1 MELSN
6 TRTVPLP
13 RPVVWAALNDPAV
26 LKDCLPGC
34 ESLEPD
40 GEHAWRVVMAAR
52 VGPVSARFNGRM
64 SMADIQEPETY
75 TLQFDGQGG
84 AAGFARGDARVT
96 LKPLPGDQTE
106 MSYVAKAQI
115 GGKLAQIGSRLV
127 DGSAATQVAS
137 SRNGKLR
144 KRRRAERCAPSV
156 FVALTTASSGMSF
169 SARSAMRSWFVTRA
183 AGPAARTAAADV
195 VPADDTAT
203 PIAPAGGSPWIRY
216 VAIVAIAVVLIV
228 LYVRGYR

>member
-127 DGSAATQVAS
+127 DGAAA
-137 SRNGKLR
+137 KM
-144 KRRRAERCAPSV
+144 ADD
-156 FVALTTASSGMSF
+156 FF
-169 SARSAMRSWFVTRA
+169 ARFVTRA
-183 AGPAARTAAADV
+183 AGPAASTAAADV
-195 VPADDTAT
+195 VPADDAAT

-216 VAIVAIAVVLIV
+216 VAIVEIAVVLIV

>member
-13 RPVVWAALNDPAV
+13 REVVWNALNDPAV
-26 LKDCLPGC
+26 LKDCVPGC
-34 ESLEPD
+34 ESMEPD

-64 SMADIQEPETY
+64 SMTDIHEPETY

-96 LKPLPGDQTE
+96 LMPVAGDQTE

-127 DGSAATQVAS
+127 DGAAA
-137 SRNGKLR
+137 KM
-144 KRRRAERCAPSV
+144 ADD
-156 FVALTTASSGMSF
+156 FF
-169 SARSAMRSWFVTRA
+169 ARFVTRA
-183 AGPAARTAAADV
+183 AGPATTMATAPSVTADE
-195 VPADDTAT
+195 AT
-203 PIAPAGGSPWIRY
+203 LIAPAGGSPWVRY
-216 VAIVAIAVVLIV
+216 AAIVAIIVVLIL
-228 LYVRGYR
+228 LYTHGYR

>member
-13 RPVVWAALNDPAV
+13 RSVVWAALNDPAV

-34 ESLEPD
+34 ESIEAD

-64 SMADIQEPETY
+64 SMTDIHEPETY

-96 LKPLPGDQTE
+96 LMPVAGDQTE

-127 DGSAATQVAS
+127 DGAAA
-137 SRNGKLR
+137 KM
-144 KRRRAERCAPSV
+144 ADD
-156 FVALTTASSGMSF
+156 FF
-169 SARSAMRSWFVTRA
+169 ARFVTRA
-183 AGPAARTAAADV
+183 AGPATEAAVA
-195 VPADDTAT
+195 PAPNVTPDDAT
-203 PIAPAGGSPWIRY
+203 PIAPAGGSPWVRY
-216 VAIVAIAVVLIV
+216 AAIVAIIVVLIV
-228 LYVRGYR
+228 LYTRGYR

>member
-13 RPVVWAALNDPAV
+13 RAVVWNALNDPAV
-26 LKDCLPGC
+26 LKDCVPGC
-34 ESLEPD
+34 ESMEPD

-64 SMADIQEPETY
+64 SLTDIHEPESY

-96 LKPLPGDQTE
+96 LKQLDERQTE
-106 MSYVAKAQI
+106 LSYVAKAQI

-127 DGSAATQVAS
+127 DGAAA
-137 SRNGKLR
+137 KL
-144 KRRRAERCAPSV
+144 ADD
-156 FVALTTASSGMSF
+156 FF
-169 SARSAMRSWFVTRA
+169 ARFVTRA
-183 AGPAARTAAADV
+183 APAATPAATSAASSEV
-195 VPADDTAT
+195 VAADDTSST
-203 PIAPAGGSPWIRY
+203 PLAPGGGSPWIRY
-216 VAIVAIAVVLIV
+216 AAIIAIVVVLIV

>member
-127 DGSAATQVAS
+127 DGAAA
-137 SRNGKLR
+137 KM
-144 KRRRAERCAPSV
+144 ADD
-156 FVALTTASSGMSF
+156 FF
-169 SARSAMRSWFVTRA
+169 ARFVTRA
-183 AGPAARTAAADV
+183 AGPAASTAAADV
-195 VPADDTAT
+195 MPADDTAT

>member
-96 LKPLPGDQTE
+96 LKPLAGDQTE

-127 DGSAATQVAS
+127 DGAAA
-137 SRNGKLR
+137 KM
-144 KRRRAERCAPSV
+144 ADD
-156 FVALTTASSGMSF
+156 FF
-169 SARSAMRSWFVTRA
+169 ARFVTRA
-183 AGPAARTAAADV
+183 AGPAASTAA
-195 VPADDTAT
+195 ADDTAT

-216 VAIVAIAVVLIV
+216 VAIVAIVVVLIV

>member
-127 DGSAATQVAS
+127 DGAAA
-137 SRNGKLR
+137 KM
-144 KRRRAERCAPSV
+144 ADD
-156 FVALTTASSGMSF
+156 FF
-169 SARSAMRSWFVTRA
+169 ARFVTRA
-183 AGPAARTAAADV
+183 AGPAASAAAADV

>member
-13 RPVVWAALNDPAV
+13 REVVWNALNDPAV
-26 LKDCLPGC
+26 LKDCVPGC
-34 ESLEPD
+34 ESMEAD

-64 SMADIQEPETY
+64 SMTEIRAPESY

-96 LKPLPGDQTE
+96 LKPLDERQTE
-106 MSYVAKAQI
+106 LSYVAKAQI

-127 DGSAATQVAS
+127 DGAAA
-137 SRNGKLR
+137 KL
-144 KRRRAERCAPSV
+144 ADD
-156 FVALTTASSGMSF
+156 FF
-169 SARSAMRSWFVTRA
+169 ARFVTRA
-183 AGPAARTAAADV
+183 APAVTPAATGVASSEGS
-195 VPADDTAT
+195 PANDMST
-203 PIAPAGGSPWIRY
+203 PLAPAGGSPWIRY
-216 VAIVAIAVVLIV
+216 AAIIAIVVVLIV

>member
-127 DGSAATQVAS
+127 DGAAA
-137 SRNGKLR
+137 KM
-144 KRRRAERCAPSV
+144 ADD
-156 FVALTTASSGMSF
+156 FF
-169 SARSAMRSWFVTRA
+169 ARFVTRA
-183 AGPAARTAAADV
+183 AGPAASTAAADV
-195 VPADDTAT
+195 MPADDTAT

-216 VAIVAIAVVLIV
+216 VAIVAIVVVLIV

>member
-13 RPVVWAALNDPAV
+13 RAVVWNALNDPAV
-26 LKDCLPGC
+26 LKDCVPGC
-34 ESLEPD
+34 ESMEAD

-64 SMADIQEPETY
+64 SMTDIHEPESY

-84 AAGFARGDARVT
+84 AAGFARGDARVM
-96 LKPLPGDQTE
+96 LKPIDERQTE
-106 MSYVAKAQI
+106 LSYVAKAQI

-127 DGSAATQVAS
+127 DGAAA
-137 SRNGKLR
+137 KL
-144 KRRRAERCAPSV
+144 ADD
-156 FVALTTASSGMSF
+156 FF
-169 SARSAMRSWFVTRA
+169 ARFVTRA
-183 AGPAARTAAADV
+183 APAVTPAVTDAASSEAV
-195 VPADDTAT
+195 VSTNDTST
-203 PIAPAGGSPWIRY
+203 PLAPAGGSPWIRY
-216 VAIVAIAVVLIV
+216 AAIVAIAAVLIV

>member
-6 TRTVPLP
+6 TRTVPLA
-13 RPVVWAALNDPAV
+13 RSVVWAALNDPAV

-34 ESLEPD
+34 ESIEAD

-64 SMADIQEPETY
+64 SMTDIKEPETY

-96 LKPLPGDQTE
+96 LKPLAGDETE

-127 DGSAATQVAS
+127 DGAAA
-137 SRNGKLR
+137 KL
-144 KRRRAERCAPSV
+144 ADD
-156 FVALTTASSGMSF
+156 FF
-169 SARSAMRSWFVTRA
+169 ARFVTRA
-183 AGPAARTAAADV
+183 ATLAPATAATGATAVASTTPDDADV
-195 VPADDTAT
+195 L
-203 PIAPAGGSPWIRY
+203 APPGGSPWIRY
-216 VAIVAIAVVLIV
+216 VAIVAIIVVLIV
-228 LYVRGYR
+228 LYTRGYR

>member
-13 RPVVWAALNDPAV
+13 RAVVWNALNDPAV
-26 LKDCLPGC
+26 LKDCVPGC
-34 ESLEPD
+34 ESMEAD

-64 SMADIQEPETY
+64 SMTDIHEPESY

-84 AAGFARGDARVT
+84 AAGFARGDARVM
-96 LKPLPGDQTE
+96 LKPIDEHQTE
-106 MSYVAKAQI
+106 LSYVAKAQI

-127 DGSAATQVAS
+127 DGAAA
-137 SRNGKLR
+137 KL
-144 KRRRAERCAPSV
+144 ADD
-156 FVALTTASSGMSF
+156 FF
-169 SARSAMRSWFVTRA
+169 ARFVTRA
-183 AGPAARTAAADV
+183 APAVTPAVTDAASSEAV
-195 VPADDTAT
+195 VSTNDTST
-203 PIAPAGGSPWIRY
+203 PLAPAGGSPWIRY
-216 VAIVAIAVVLIV
+216 AAIVAIAAVLIV

>member
-96 LKPLPGDQTE
+96 LKPLAGDQTE

-127 DGSAATQVAS
+127 DGAAA
-137 SRNGKLR
+137 KM
-144 KRRRAERCAPSV
+144 ADD
-156 FVALTTASSGMSF
+156 FF
-169 SARSAMRSWFVTRA
+169 ARFVTRA
-183 AGPAARTAAADV
+183 AGPAASTAAGDV
-195 VPADDTAT
+195 MPADDTAT

-216 VAIVAIAVVLIV
+216 VAIVAIVVVLIV

>member
-127 DGSAATQVAS
+127 DGAAA
-137 SRNGKLR
+137 KM
-144 KRRRAERCAPSV
+144 ADD
-156 FVALTTASSGMSF
+156 FF
-169 SARSAMRSWFVTRA
+169 ARFVTRA
-183 AGPAARTAAADV
+183 AGPAASTAA
-195 VPADDTAT
+195 ADDTAT

-228 LYVRGYR
+228 LYVCGYR

>member
-34 ESLEPD
+34 ESLEAD

-64 SMADIQEPETY
+64 SMTDIHEPETY

-84 AAGFARGDARVT
+84 SAGFARGDARVT
-96 LKPLPGDQTE
+96 LTPVAGDQTE
-106 MSYVAKAQI
+106 MAYVAKAQI

-127 DGSAATQVAS
+127 DGAAA
-137 SRNGKLR
+137 KM
-144 KRRRAERCAPSV
+144 ADD
-156 FVALTTASSGMSF
+156 FF
-169 SARSAMRSWFVTRA
+169 ARFVTRA
-183 AGPAARTAAADV
+183 AAPAVAVATAPSV
-195 VPADDTAT
+195 TPDDAT
-203 PIAPAGGSPWIRY
+203 PIAPAGGSPWVRY
-216 VAIVAIAVVLIV
+216 AAIVAIVVVLIV
-228 LYVRGYR
+228 LYTRGYR

>member
-34 ESLEPD
+34 ESLEAD
-40 GEHAWRVVMAAR
+40 GEHAWRVVNPAR

-64 SMADIQEPETY
+64 SMTDIHEPATY

-96 LKPLPGDQTE
+96 LTPVAGDQTE

-127 DGSAATQVAS
+127 DGAAA
-137 SRNGKLR
+137 KM
-144 KRRRAERCAPSV
+144 ADD
-156 FVALTTASSGMSF
+156 FF
-169 SARSAMRSWFVTRA
+169 ARFVTRA
-183 AGPAARTAAADV
+183 AGPAVPTAPAAAPDEGSLL
-195 VPADDTAT
+195 T
-203 PIAPAGGSPWIRY
+203 PAGGSPWVRY
-216 VAIVAIAVVLIV
+216 AAIVAIIVVLIL
-228 LYVRGYR
+228 LYTRGYR

>member
-13 RPVVWAALNDPAV
+13 RAVVWSALTDPAV
-26 LKDCLPGC
+26 LKDCVPGC
-34 ESLEPD
+34 ESMEPD

-64 SMADIQEPETY
+64 AMTDIHEPESY

-96 LKPLPGDQTE
+96 LKPLDELQTE
-106 MSYVAKAQI
+106 LAYVAKAQI

-127 DGSAATQVAS
+127 DGAAA
-137 SRNGKLR
+137 KM
-144 KRRRAERCAPSV
+144 ADD
-156 FVALTTASSGMSF
+156 FF
-169 SARSAMRSWFVTRA
+169 ARFVTRA
-183 AGPAARTAAADV
+183 AGPAASTAAADV

>member
-64 SMADIQEPETY
+64 SMADIQEPEAY

-84 AAGFARGDARVT
+84 PAGFARGDARVT

-127 DGSAATQVAS
+127 DGAAA
-137 SRNGKLR
+137 KM
-144 KRRRAERCAPSV
+144 ADD
-156 FVALTTASSGMSF
+156 FF
-169 SARSAMRSWFVTRA
+169 ARFVTRA
-183 AGPAARTAAADV
+183 AGPATAVATPSV
-195 VPADDTAT
+195 TADDVT
-203 PIAPAGGSPWIRY
+203 PLAPAGGSPWVRY
-216 VAIVAIAVVLIV
+216 AAIAAIIIVLIV
-228 LYVRGYR
+228 LYTRGYR

>member
-127 DGSAATQVAS
+127 DGAAA
-137 SRNGKLR
+137 KM
-144 KRRRAERCAPSV
+144 ADD
-156 FVALTTASSGMSF
+156 FF
-169 SARSAMRSWFVTRA
+169 ARFVTRA
-183 AGPAARTAAADV
+183 AGPAASTAAADV

-216 VAIVAIAVVLIV
+216 VAIVAIAIVLIV

>member
-64 SMADIQEPETY
+64 SMADIHEPETY

-96 LKPLPGDQTE
+96 LKPLAGDQTE

-127 DGSAATQVAS
+127 DGAAA
-137 SRNGKLR
+137 KM
-144 KRRRAERCAPSV
+144 ADD
-156 FVALTTASSGMSF
+156 FF
-169 SARSAMRSWFVTRA
+169 ARFVTRA
-183 AGPAARTAAADV
+183 AGPAASTAA
-195 VPADDTAT
+195 ADDTAT

>member
-13 RPVVWAALNDPAV
+13 RDVVWKALNDPAV
-26 LKDCLPGC
+26 LKDCVPGC
-34 ESLEPD
+34 ESMEAD

-64 SMADIQEPETY
+64 SMTDIHEPESY
-75 TLQFDGQGG
+75 TLKFDGQGG

-96 LKPLPGDQTE
+96 LTPLDERQTQL
-106 MSYVAKAQI
+106 SYVANAQI

-127 DGSAATQVAS
+127 DGAAA
-137 SRNGKLR
+137 KL
-144 KRRRAERCAPSV
+144 ADD
-156 FVALTTASSGMSF
+156 FF
-169 SARSAMRSWFVTRA
+169 ARFVTRA
-183 AGPAARTAAADV
+183 ATAAPATTGAGSNEV
-195 VPADDTAT
+195 VPADDRST
-203 PIAPAGGSPWIRY
+203 PLAPEGGSPWIRY
-216 VAIVAIAVVLIV
+216 AAIIAIVVVLIV